1 MKSFTYTCL
10 DILEVCQ
17 HNNLEYDTVMDAIS
31 NSDISYGN
39 NADTLMSANQLED
52 IIGNKLN
59 WDNHDEDTIL
69 ISLGS

>member
-1 MKSFTYTCL
+1 
-10 DILEVCQ
+10 
-17 HNNLEYDTVMDAIS
+17 MDAIS

-52 IIGNKLN
+52 ILGNKLD